1 MSKELARQSVPA
13 RRRYRF
19 SSNRMTFPRELRD
32 AIPDLPTYVGRV
44 LEISAMDGDA
54 TNNVLFG
61 PQVHLR
67 FVVKET
73 GKLAGE
79 FSIRVDLQ
87 ADAARTLA
95 ATISKLADEAEG
107 TR

>member
-1 MSKELARQSVPA
+1 
-13 RRRYRF
+13 
-19 SSNRMTFPRELRD
+19 MTFPRELRD

-44 LEISAMDGDA
+44 LEIDAMDGDA
-54 TNNVLFG
+54 SNNVLFG

-79 FSIRVDLQ
+79 FHIKVDLQ
-87 ADAARTLA
+87 AEAARTLA
-95 ATISKLADEAEG
+95 ATIAKLADEAEAPM
-107 TR
+107 